1 MIDETDLKILRLLQD
16 DGRETA
22 SKIAEK
28 LDLTVPTITE
38 RIKKLQESS
47 VTVSYTHLTL
57 PTIVGV

>member
-28 LDLTVPTITE
+28 LDLTVPTLLKE
-38 RIKKLQESS
+38 LKSCKN
-47 VTVSYTHLTL
+47 HL
-57 PTIVGV
+57 

>member
-22 SKIAEK
+22 SKIADK

-38 RIKKLQESS
+38 RIKKDTQSTS
-47 VTVSYTHLTL
+47 FNF
-57 PTIVGV
+57 